1 MWCALHRTWGLVTQV
16 LVHDN
21 QRVSAGQL
29 LLVLDQPRFAAALE
43 KADAAVSSAR
53 ATLALA
59 RRESTRDNALGNLVA
74 SETRERNAA
83 KVDTELAAL
92 AQARAEQRVAQLN
105 VQRTEVRAT
114 TDGIVTNLD
123 LHAGDYLQPGAQ
135 ALALIDTGSLRIE
148 GYFEE
153 TKLGCI
159 TEGDA
164 AVARLMGDTRDVR
177 GHVDTIA
184 AGIADDQRSSTHNLL
199 PAVAPTYTWVRLAQ
213 RIPVR
218 IRIDDAPPDTR
229 LIVGRTASVT
239 ITPSAQEPASERA
252 DSTWWAACPAAAD
265 DGLRV
270 RPRLSPAGE
279 RCRSLPRAARAF
291 VSGQE
296 ASFSH
301 DAPPDRWWQLYGDPQ
316 LDAYVRE
323 ALAANTDLRAAD
335 ANLRRASATVL
346 EYRAR
351 GAVQG
356 TWMHRARSPMPVATP
371 RRRPRRSRTRWASTS
386 PIRWISQ
393 VASAAASKPPT
404 RTRRRLLRHAT
415 RSAWSS
421 LRPSPVPISRCAQAI
436 TRSLQPGRCW
446 RYSAPRWRQPDGWLQ
461 AGAERTSMSAVP
473 VPPSIAARRRYRTC
487 WRNGRPHCS
496 NWPH

>member
-1 MWCALHRTWGLVTQV
+1 MKDLLAVIGRWSATLGVCALAAIAAFSLWNRYETRPWTRDGRVRADVVRVASDMGGLVTQV

-29 LLVLDQPRFAAALE
+29 LLVLDQPRFAATLE
-43 KADAAVSSAR
+43 KADAAVRSAH

-59 RRESTRDNALGNLVA
+59 RRESARDNALGNLVA

-114 TDGIVTNLD
+114 TDGIITNLD

-164 AVARLMGDTRDVR
+164 AVARLMGDNHDVR
-177 GHVDTIA
+177 GHVETIA

-218 IRIDDAPPDTR
+218 IRIDDAPSDTR

-239 ITPSAQEPASERA
+239 IAPSA
-252 DSTWWAACPAAAD
+252 
-265 DGLRV
+265 
-270 RPRLSPAGE
+270 
-279 RCRSLPRAARAF
+279 
-291 VSGQE
+291 
-296 ASFSH
+296 
-301 DAPPDRWWQLYGDPQ
+301 
-316 LDAYVRE
+316 
-323 ALAANTDLRAAD
+323 
-335 ANLRRASATVL
+335 
-346 EYRAR
+346 
-351 GAVQG
+351 
-356 TWMHRARSPMPVATP
+356 
-371 RRRPRRSRTRWASTS
+371 
-386 PIRWISQ
+386 
-393 VASAAASKPPT
+393 
-404 RTRRRLLRHAT
+404 
-415 RSAWSS
+415 
-421 LRPSPVPISRCAQAI
+421 
-436 TRSLQPGRCW
+436 
-446 RYSAPRWRQPDGWLQ
+446 
-461 AGAERTSMSAVP
+461 AGA
-473 VPPSIAARRRYRTC
+473 C
-487 WRNGRPHCS
+487 K
-496 NWPH
+496 

>member
-1 MWCALHRTWGLVTQV
+1 MKHLLAVIGRWSATLAVCALAAIAALSLWNRYEMRPWTRDGRVRADVVRVASDMGGLVTQV

-114 TDGIVTNLD
+114 TDGIITNLD

-177 GHVDTIA
+177 GHVDSIA

-239 ITPSAQEPASERA
+239 ITRSAQG
-252 DSTWWAACPAAAD
+252 AC
-265 DGLRV
+265 
-270 RPRLSPAGE
+270 
-279 RCRSLPRAARAF
+279 
-291 VSGQE
+291 
-296 ASFSH
+296 
-301 DAPPDRWWQLYGDPQ
+301 
-316 LDAYVRE
+316 
-323 ALAANTDLRAAD
+323 
-335 ANLRRASATVL
+335 
-346 EYRAR
+346 
-351 GAVQG
+351 
-356 TWMHRARSPMPVATP
+356 
-371 RRRPRRSRTRWASTS
+371 
-386 PIRWISQ
+386 
-393 VASAAASKPPT
+393 K
-404 RTRRRLLRHAT
+404 
-415 RSAWSS
+415 
-421 LRPSPVPISRCAQAI
+421 
-436 TRSLQPGRCW
+436 
-446 RYSAPRWRQPDGWLQ
+446 
-461 AGAERTSMSAVP
+461 
-473 VPPSIAARRRYRTC
+473 
-487 WRNGRPHCS
+487 
-496 NWPH
+496 

>member
-1 MWCALHRTWGLVTQV
+1 MKHLLAVIGRWSATLGVCALAAIAALSIWNRYEMRPWTRDGRVRADVVRVASDMGGLVTQV

-59 RRESTRDNALGNLVA
+59 RRESTRDNVLGNLVA

-114 TDGIVTNLD
+114 TDGIITNLD

-135 ALALIDTGSLRIE
+135 ALALIDTRSLRIE

-164 AVARLMGDTRDVR
+164 AVARLMGDDHDVR

-229 LIVGRTASVT
+229 LIVGRTANVT
-239 ITPSAQEPASERA
+239 ITPSAQG
-252 DSTWWAACPAAAD
+252 AC
-265 DGLRV
+265 
-270 RPRLSPAGE
+270 E
-279 RCRSLPRAARAF
+279 
-291 VSGQE
+291 
-296 ASFSH
+296 
-301 DAPPDRWWQLYGDPQ
+301 
-316 LDAYVRE
+316 
-323 ALAANTDLRAAD
+323 
-335 ANLRRASATVL
+335 
-346 EYRAR
+346 
-351 GAVQG
+351 
-356 TWMHRARSPMPVATP
+356 
-371 RRRPRRSRTRWASTS
+371 
-386 PIRWISQ
+386 
-393 VASAAASKPPT
+393 
-404 RTRRRLLRHAT
+404 
-415 RSAWSS
+415 
-421 LRPSPVPISRCAQAI
+421 
-436 TRSLQPGRCW
+436 
-446 RYSAPRWRQPDGWLQ
+446 
-461 AGAERTSMSAVP
+461 
-473 VPPSIAARRRYRTC
+473 
-487 WRNGRPHCS
+487 
-496 NWPH
+496 

>member
-1 MWCALHRTWGLVTQV
+1 MKHLLAVIGRWSATLVVFAIAVVAALSIWKRYEMRPWTRDGRVRADVVRVASDMGGLVTQV

-135 ALALIDTGSLRIE
+135 ALALIDTHSLRIE

-153 TKLGCI
+153 TKLTCI

-177 GHVDTIA
+177 GHVDSIA

-229 LIVGRTASVT
+229 LIVGRTANVT
-239 ITPSAQEPASERA
+239 ITPSA
-252 DSTWWAACPAAAD
+252 
-265 DGLRV
+265 
-270 RPRLSPAGE
+270 
-279 RCRSLPRAARAF
+279 
-291 VSGQE
+291 
-296 ASFSH
+296 
-301 DAPPDRWWQLYGDPQ
+301 
-316 LDAYVRE
+316 
-323 ALAANTDLRAAD
+323 
-335 ANLRRASATVL
+335 
-346 EYRAR
+346 
-351 GAVQG
+351 
-356 TWMHRARSPMPVATP
+356 
-371 RRRPRRSRTRWASTS
+371 
-386 PIRWISQ
+386 
-393 VASAAASKPPT
+393 
-404 RTRRRLLRHAT
+404 
-415 RSAWSS
+415 
-421 LRPSPVPISRCAQAI
+421 
-436 TRSLQPGRCW
+436 
-446 RYSAPRWRQPDGWLQ
+446 
-461 AGAERTSMSAVP
+461 AGA
-473 VPPSIAARRRYRTC
+473 C
-487 WRNGRPHCS
+487 K
-496 NWPH
+496 

>member
-1 MWCALHRTWGLVTQV
+1 MKHLLAVIGRWSATLAVCALAAIAALSLWNRYEMRPWTRDGRVRADVVRVASDMGGLVTQV

-114 TDGIVTNLD
+114 TDGIITNLD

-135 ALALIDTGSLRIE
+135 ALALIDTRSLRIE

-153 TKLGCI
+153 TKLRCI

-164 AVARLMGDTRDVR
+164 AVARLMGDDHDVR

-229 LIVGRTASVT
+229 LIVGRTANVT
-239 ITPSAQEPASERA
+239 ITPSAQG
-252 DSTWWAACPAAAD
+252 AC
-265 DGLRV
+265 
-270 RPRLSPAGE
+270 
-279 RCRSLPRAARAF
+279 
-291 VSGQE
+291 
-296 ASFSH
+296 
-301 DAPPDRWWQLYGDPQ
+301 
-316 LDAYVRE
+316 
-323 ALAANTDLRAAD
+323 
-335 ANLRRASATVL
+335 
-346 EYRAR
+346 
-351 GAVQG
+351 
-356 TWMHRARSPMPVATP
+356 
-371 RRRPRRSRTRWASTS
+371 
-386 PIRWISQ
+386 
-393 VASAAASKPPT
+393 K
-404 RTRRRLLRHAT
+404 
-415 RSAWSS
+415 
-421 LRPSPVPISRCAQAI
+421 
-436 TRSLQPGRCW
+436 
-446 RYSAPRWRQPDGWLQ
+446 
-461 AGAERTSMSAVP
+461 
-473 VPPSIAARRRYRTC
+473 
-487 WRNGRPHCS
+487 
-496 NWPH
+496 

>member
-1 MWCALHRTWGLVTQV
+1 MKHTLAVIGRWSATLVVFAIAVVAALSLWNRYETRPWTRDGRVRADVVRVASDMGGLVTQV

-105 VQRTEVRAT
+105 VRRTEVRAT

-135 ALALIDTGSLRIE
+135 ALALIDIGSLRIE

-164 AVARLMGDTRDVR
+164 AVARLMGDARDVR

-218 IRIDDAPPDTR
+218 IHIDDAPADTR
-229 LIVGRTASVT
+229 LIVGRTANVT
-239 ITPSAQEPASERA
+239 ITPSAQG
-252 DSTWWAACPAAAD
+252 AC
-265 DGLRV
+265 
-270 RPRLSPAGE
+270 
-279 RCRSLPRAARAF
+279 
-291 VSGQE
+291 
-296 ASFSH
+296 
-301 DAPPDRWWQLYGDPQ
+301 
-316 LDAYVRE
+316 
-323 ALAANTDLRAAD
+323 
-335 ANLRRASATVL
+335 
-346 EYRAR
+346 
-351 GAVQG
+351 
-356 TWMHRARSPMPVATP
+356 
-371 RRRPRRSRTRWASTS
+371 
-386 PIRWISQ
+386 
-393 VASAAASKPPT
+393 K
-404 RTRRRLLRHAT
+404 
-415 RSAWSS
+415 
-421 LRPSPVPISRCAQAI
+421 
-436 TRSLQPGRCW
+436 
-446 RYSAPRWRQPDGWLQ
+446 
-461 AGAERTSMSAVP
+461 
-473 VPPSIAARRRYRTC
+473 
-487 WRNGRPHCS
+487 
-496 NWPH
+496 

>member
-1 MWCALHRTWGLVTQV
+1 MKHTLAVIGRWSATLVVFAIAVVAALAIWHRYETRPWTRDGRVRGDVVRVASDMGGLVTQV

-43 KADAAVSSAR
+43 KADAAASSAR

-59 RRESTRDNALGNLVA
+59 RRESTRDDALGNLVA

-92 AQARAEQRVAQLN
+92 AQARAEQRVARLN

-135 ALALIDTGSLRIE
+135 ALALIDTRSLRIE

-153 TKLGCI
+153 TKLACI

-164 AVARLMGDTRDVR
+164 AVARLMGDDHDVR

-218 IRIDDAPPDTR
+218 IRIDDARPDTR

-239 ITPSAQEPASERA
+239 ITPSAQ
-252 DSTWWAACPAAAD
+252 
-265 DGLRV
+265 
-270 RPRLSPAGE
+270 
-279 RCRSLPRAARAF
+279 
-291 VSGQE
+291 
-296 ASFSH
+296 
-301 DAPPDRWWQLYGDPQ
+301 
-316 LDAYVRE
+316 
-323 ALAANTDLRAAD
+323 
-335 ANLRRASATVL
+335 
-346 EYRAR
+346 
-351 GAVQG
+351 G
-356 TWMHRARSPMPVATP
+356 TC
-371 RRRPRRSRTRWASTS
+371 
-386 PIRWISQ
+386 
-393 VASAAASKPPT
+393 K
-404 RTRRRLLRHAT
+404 
-415 RSAWSS
+415 
-421 LRPSPVPISRCAQAI
+421 
-436 TRSLQPGRCW
+436 
-446 RYSAPRWRQPDGWLQ
+446 
-461 AGAERTSMSAVP
+461 
-473 VPPSIAARRRYRTC
+473 
-487 WRNGRPHCS
+487 
-496 NWPH
+496 

>member
-1 MWCALHRTWGLVTQV
+1 MKHLLAVIGRWSATLGVCALAAVAALSLWSRYEMRPWTRDGRVRADVVRVASDMGGLVTQV
-16 LVHDN
+16 RVHDN

-59 RRESTRDNALGNLVA
+59 RRESMRDNALGNLVA

-105 VQRTEVRAT
+105 VQRTEVRAS

-164 AVARLMGDTRDVR
+164 AVARLMGDARDVR
-177 GHVDTIA
+177 GHVETIA

-218 IRIDDAPPDTR
+218 IRIDDAPADTR

-239 ITPSAQEPASERA
+239 ITPSAQG
-252 DSTWWAACPAAAD
+252 AC
-265 DGLRV
+265 
-270 RPRLSPAGE
+270 
-279 RCRSLPRAARAF
+279 
-291 VSGQE
+291 
-296 ASFSH
+296 
-301 DAPPDRWWQLYGDPQ
+301 
-316 LDAYVRE
+316 
-323 ALAANTDLRAAD
+323 
-335 ANLRRASATVL
+335 
-346 EYRAR
+346 
-351 GAVQG
+351 
-356 TWMHRARSPMPVATP
+356 
-371 RRRPRRSRTRWASTS
+371 
-386 PIRWISQ
+386 
-393 VASAAASKPPT
+393 K
-404 RTRRRLLRHAT
+404 
-415 RSAWSS
+415 
-421 LRPSPVPISRCAQAI
+421 
-436 TRSLQPGRCW
+436 
-446 RYSAPRWRQPDGWLQ
+446 
-461 AGAERTSMSAVP
+461 
-473 VPPSIAARRRYRTC
+473 
-487 WRNGRPHCS
+487 
-496 NWPH
+496 

>member
-1 MWCALHRTWGLVTQV
+1 MKHLLAVTGRWSATLAVCALAAIAALSLWNRYEMRPWTRDGRVRADVVRVASDMGGLVTQV

-114 TDGIVTNLD
+114 TDGIITNLD

-135 ALALIDTGSLRIE
+135 ALALIDTRSLRIE

-164 AVARLMGDTRDVR
+164 AVARLMGDDHDVR

-229 LIVGRTASVT
+229 LIVGRTANVT
-239 ITPSAQEPASERA
+239 ITPSAQG
-252 DSTWWAACPAAAD
+252 AC
-265 DGLRV
+265 
-270 RPRLSPAGE
+270 E
-279 RCRSLPRAARAF
+279 
-291 VSGQE
+291 
-296 ASFSH
+296 
-301 DAPPDRWWQLYGDPQ
+301 
-316 LDAYVRE
+316 
-323 ALAANTDLRAAD
+323 
-335 ANLRRASATVL
+335 
-346 EYRAR
+346 
-351 GAVQG
+351 
-356 TWMHRARSPMPVATP
+356 
-371 RRRPRRSRTRWASTS
+371 
-386 PIRWISQ
+386 
-393 VASAAASKPPT
+393 
-404 RTRRRLLRHAT
+404 
-415 RSAWSS
+415 
-421 LRPSPVPISRCAQAI
+421 
-436 TRSLQPGRCW
+436 
-446 RYSAPRWRQPDGWLQ
+446 
-461 AGAERTSMSAVP
+461 
-473 VPPSIAARRRYRTC
+473 
-487 WRNGRPHCS
+487 
-496 NWPH
+496 

>member
-1 MWCALHRTWGLVTQV
+1 MKDLLAVIGRWSATLGVCALAAIAAFFLWNRYETRPWTRDGRVRADVVRVASDMGGLVTQV

-29 LLVLDQPRFAAALE
+29 LLVLDQPRFAATLD
-43 KADAAVSSAR
+43 KADAAVRSAH

-59 RRESTRDNALGNLVA
+59 RRESARDNALGNLVA

-114 TDGIVTNLD
+114 TDGIITNLD

-135 ALALIDTGSLRIE
+135 ALALIDTRSLRIE

-164 AVARLMGDTRDVR
+164 AVARLMGDNHDVH

-218 IRIDDAPPDTR
+218 IRIDDAPSDTR

-239 ITPSAQEPASERA
+239 ITPSAPG
-252 DSTWWAACPAAAD
+252 AC
-265 DGLRV
+265 
-270 RPRLSPAGE
+270 
-279 RCRSLPRAARAF
+279 
-291 VSGQE
+291 
-296 ASFSH
+296 
-301 DAPPDRWWQLYGDPQ
+301 
-316 LDAYVRE
+316 
-323 ALAANTDLRAAD
+323 
-335 ANLRRASATVL
+335 
-346 EYRAR
+346 
-351 GAVQG
+351 
-356 TWMHRARSPMPVATP
+356 
-371 RRRPRRSRTRWASTS
+371 
-386 PIRWISQ
+386 
-393 VASAAASKPPT
+393 K
-404 RTRRRLLRHAT
+404 
-415 RSAWSS
+415 
-421 LRPSPVPISRCAQAI
+421 
-436 TRSLQPGRCW
+436 
-446 RYSAPRWRQPDGWLQ
+446 
-461 AGAERTSMSAVP
+461 
-473 VPPSIAARRRYRTC
+473 
-487 WRNGRPHCS
+487 
-496 NWPH
+496 

>member
-1 MWCALHRTWGLVTQV
+1 MKHLLAVIGRWSATLGVCALAAIAAFSLWNRYEMRPWTRDGRVRADVVRVASDMGGLVTQV
-16 LVHDN
+16 MVHDN

-29 LLVLDQPRFAAALE
+29 LLVLDQPRFAATLE
-43 KADAAVSSAR
+43 KADAAVRSAH

-59 RRESTRDNALGNLVA
+59 RRESARDNALGNLVA

-114 TDGIVTNLD
+114 TDGIITNLD

-153 TKLGCI
+153 TKLACI

-164 AVARLMGDTRDVR
+164 AVARLMGDNHDVR

-218 IRIDDAPPDTR
+218 IRIDDAPSDIR

-239 ITPSAQEPASERA
+239 ITPSAPG
-252 DSTWWAACPAAAD
+252 AC
-265 DGLRV
+265 
-270 RPRLSPAGE
+270 
-279 RCRSLPRAARAF
+279 
-291 VSGQE
+291 
-296 ASFSH
+296 
-301 DAPPDRWWQLYGDPQ
+301 
-316 LDAYVRE
+316 
-323 ALAANTDLRAAD
+323 
-335 ANLRRASATVL
+335 
-346 EYRAR
+346 
-351 GAVQG
+351 
-356 TWMHRARSPMPVATP
+356 
-371 RRRPRRSRTRWASTS
+371 
-386 PIRWISQ
+386 
-393 VASAAASKPPT
+393 K
-404 RTRRRLLRHAT
+404 
-415 RSAWSS
+415 
-421 LRPSPVPISRCAQAI
+421 
-436 TRSLQPGRCW
+436 
-446 RYSAPRWRQPDGWLQ
+446 
-461 AGAERTSMSAVP
+461 
-473 VPPSIAARRRYRTC
+473 
-487 WRNGRPHCS
+487 
-496 NWPH
+496 

>member
-1 MWCALHRTWGLVTQV
+1 MKHTLAVIGRWSATLVVFAIAVVAALAIWHRYETRPWTRDGRVRADVVRVASDMGGLVTQV

-43 KADAAVSSAR
+43 KADAAASSAR

-92 AQARAEQRVAQLN
+92 AQARAEQRVARLN

-135 ALALIDTGSLRIE
+135 ALALIDTRSLRIE

-164 AVARLMGDTRDVR
+164 AVARLMGDDHDVR
-177 GHVDTIA
+177 GQVDTIA

-218 IRIDDAPPDTR
+218 IRIDDARPDTR

-239 ITPSAQEPASERA
+239 ITPSAQ
-252 DSTWWAACPAAAD
+252 
-265 DGLRV
+265 
-270 RPRLSPAGE
+270 
-279 RCRSLPRAARAF
+279 
-291 VSGQE
+291 
-296 ASFSH
+296 
-301 DAPPDRWWQLYGDPQ
+301 
-316 LDAYVRE
+316 
-323 ALAANTDLRAAD
+323 
-335 ANLRRASATVL
+335 
-346 EYRAR
+346 
-351 GAVQG
+351 G
-356 TWMHRARSPMPVATP
+356 TC
-371 RRRPRRSRTRWASTS
+371 
-386 PIRWISQ
+386 
-393 VASAAASKPPT
+393 K
-404 RTRRRLLRHAT
+404 
-415 RSAWSS
+415 
-421 LRPSPVPISRCAQAI
+421 
-436 TRSLQPGRCW
+436 
-446 RYSAPRWRQPDGWLQ
+446 
-461 AGAERTSMSAVP
+461 
-473 VPPSIAARRRYRTC
+473 
-487 WRNGRPHCS
+487 
-496 NWPH
+496 

>member
-1 MWCALHRTWGLVTQV
+1 MKHLLAVIGRWSATLVVFAIAVVAALSIWKRYEMRPWTRDGRVRADVVRVASDMGGLVTQV

-53 ATLALA
+53 ATLALD

-92 AQARAEQRVAQLN
+92 AQAQAEQRVAQLN

-135 ALALIDTGSLRIE
+135 ALALIDTRSLRIE

-164 AVARLMGDTRDVR
+164 AVARLMGDDHDVR

-239 ITPSAQEPASERA
+239 ITPSAQRA
-252 DSTWWAACPAAAD
+252 C
-265 DGLRV
+265 
-270 RPRLSPAGE
+270 
-279 RCRSLPRAARAF
+279 
-291 VSGQE
+291 
-296 ASFSH
+296 
-301 DAPPDRWWQLYGDPQ
+301 
-316 LDAYVRE
+316 
-323 ALAANTDLRAAD
+323 
-335 ANLRRASATVL
+335 
-346 EYRAR
+346 
-351 GAVQG
+351 
-356 TWMHRARSPMPVATP
+356 
-371 RRRPRRSRTRWASTS
+371 
-386 PIRWISQ
+386 
-393 VASAAASKPPT
+393 K
-404 RTRRRLLRHAT
+404 
-415 RSAWSS
+415 
-421 LRPSPVPISRCAQAI
+421 
-436 TRSLQPGRCW
+436 
-446 RYSAPRWRQPDGWLQ
+446 
-461 AGAERTSMSAVP
+461 
-473 VPPSIAARRRYRTC
+473 
-487 WRNGRPHCS
+487 
-496 NWPH
+496 

>member
-1 MWCALHRTWGLVTQV
+1 MKHTLAVIARWSATLVVFAIAVVAALAIWHRYETRPWTRDGRVRADVVRVASDMGGLVTQV

-43 KADAAVSSAR
+43 KADAAASSAR

-83 KVDTELAAL
+83 KVDIELAAL
-92 AQARAEQRVAQLN
+92 AQARAEQRVARLN

-135 ALALIDTGSLRIE
+135 ALALIDTRSLRIK

-153 TKLGCI
+153 TKLACI

-164 AVARLMGDTRDVR
+164 AVARLMGDDHDVR

-218 IRIDDAPPDTR
+218 IRIDDARPDTR

-239 ITPSAQEPASERA
+239 ITPSAQ
-252 DSTWWAACPAAAD
+252 
-265 DGLRV
+265 
-270 RPRLSPAGE
+270 
-279 RCRSLPRAARAF
+279 
-291 VSGQE
+291 
-296 ASFSH
+296 
-301 DAPPDRWWQLYGDPQ
+301 
-316 LDAYVRE
+316 
-323 ALAANTDLRAAD
+323 
-335 ANLRRASATVL
+335 
-346 EYRAR
+346 
-351 GAVQG
+351 G
-356 TWMHRARSPMPVATP
+356 TC
-371 RRRPRRSRTRWASTS
+371 
-386 PIRWISQ
+386 
-393 VASAAASKPPT
+393 K
-404 RTRRRLLRHAT
+404 
-415 RSAWSS
+415 
-421 LRPSPVPISRCAQAI
+421 
-436 TRSLQPGRCW
+436 
-446 RYSAPRWRQPDGWLQ
+446 
-461 AGAERTSMSAVP
+461 
-473 VPPSIAARRRYRTC
+473 
-487 WRNGRPHCS
+487 
-496 NWPH
+496 

>member
-1 MWCALHRTWGLVTQV
+1 MKHTLAVIGRWSATLVVFAIAVVAALSLWNRYETRPWTRDGRVRADVVRVASDMGGLVTQV

-53 ATLALA
+53 ATLTLA

-105 VQRTEVRAT
+105 VRRTEVRAT

-153 TKLGCI
+153 TILGCI

-164 AVARLMGDTRDVR
+164 AVARLMGDARDVR

-218 IRIDDAPPDTR
+218 IHIDDAPADTR
-229 LIVGRTASVT
+229 LIVGRTANVT
-239 ITPSAQEPASERA
+239 ITPSAQG
-252 DSTWWAACPAAAD
+252 AC
-265 DGLRV
+265 
-270 RPRLSPAGE
+270 
-279 RCRSLPRAARAF
+279 
-291 VSGQE
+291 
-296 ASFSH
+296 
-301 DAPPDRWWQLYGDPQ
+301 
-316 LDAYVRE
+316 
-323 ALAANTDLRAAD
+323 
-335 ANLRRASATVL
+335 
-346 EYRAR
+346 
-351 GAVQG
+351 
-356 TWMHRARSPMPVATP
+356 
-371 RRRPRRSRTRWASTS
+371 
-386 PIRWISQ
+386 
-393 VASAAASKPPT
+393 K
-404 RTRRRLLRHAT
+404 
-415 RSAWSS
+415 
-421 LRPSPVPISRCAQAI
+421 
-436 TRSLQPGRCW
+436 
-446 RYSAPRWRQPDGWLQ
+446 
-461 AGAERTSMSAVP
+461 
-473 VPPSIAARRRYRTC
+473 
-487 WRNGRPHCS
+487 
-496 NWPH
+496 

>member
-1 MWCALHRTWGLVTQV
+1 MRPWTRDGRVRADVVRVASDMGGLVTQV
-16 LVHDN
+16 RVHDN
-21 QRVSAGQL
+21 QRVNAGQL

-59 RRESTRDNALGNLVA
+59 RRESTRDDALGNLVA

-105 VQRTEVRAT
+105 VQRTEVRAS

-164 AVARLMGDTRDVR
+164 AVARLMGDARDVR
-177 GHVDTIA
+177 GHVETIA

-218 IRIDDAPPDTR
+218 IRIDDAPADTR

-239 ITPSAQEPASERA
+239 ITPSAQG
-252 DSTWWAACPAAAD
+252 AC
-265 DGLRV
+265 
-270 RPRLSPAGE
+270 
-279 RCRSLPRAARAF
+279 
-291 VSGQE
+291 
-296 ASFSH
+296 
-301 DAPPDRWWQLYGDPQ
+301 
-316 LDAYVRE
+316 
-323 ALAANTDLRAAD
+323 
-335 ANLRRASATVL
+335 
-346 EYRAR
+346 
-351 GAVQG
+351 
-356 TWMHRARSPMPVATP
+356 
-371 RRRPRRSRTRWASTS
+371 
-386 PIRWISQ
+386 
-393 VASAAASKPPT
+393 K
-404 RTRRRLLRHAT
+404 
-415 RSAWSS
+415 
-421 LRPSPVPISRCAQAI
+421 
-436 TRSLQPGRCW
+436 
-446 RYSAPRWRQPDGWLQ
+446 
-461 AGAERTSMSAVP
+461 
-473 VPPSIAARRRYRTC
+473 
-487 WRNGRPHCS
+487 
-496 NWPH
+496 

>member
-1 MWCALHRTWGLVTQV
+1 MKDLLAVIGRWSATLGVCALAAIAAFSLWNRYETRPWTRDGRVRADVVRVASDMGGLVTQV

-29 LLVLDQPRFAAALE
+29 LLVLDQPRFAATLE
-43 KADAAVSSAR
+43 KADAAVRSAH

-59 RRESTRDNALGNLVA
+59 RRESARDNALGNLVA

-114 TDGIVTNLD
+114 TDGIITNLD

-164 AVARLMGDTRDVR
+164 AVARLMGDNHDVR
-177 GHVDTIA
+177 GHVETIA

-218 IRIDDAPPDTR
+218 IRIDDAPSDTR

-239 ITPSAQEPASERA
+239 ITPSA
-252 DSTWWAACPAAAD
+252 
-265 DGLRV
+265 
-270 RPRLSPAGE
+270 
-279 RCRSLPRAARAF
+279 
-291 VSGQE
+291 
-296 ASFSH
+296 
-301 DAPPDRWWQLYGDPQ
+301 
-316 LDAYVRE
+316 
-323 ALAANTDLRAAD
+323 
-335 ANLRRASATVL
+335 
-346 EYRAR
+346 
-351 GAVQG
+351 
-356 TWMHRARSPMPVATP
+356 
-371 RRRPRRSRTRWASTS
+371 
-386 PIRWISQ
+386 
-393 VASAAASKPPT
+393 
-404 RTRRRLLRHAT
+404 
-415 RSAWSS
+415 
-421 LRPSPVPISRCAQAI
+421 
-436 TRSLQPGRCW
+436 
-446 RYSAPRWRQPDGWLQ
+446 
-461 AGAERTSMSAVP
+461 AGA
-473 VPPSIAARRRYRTC
+473 C
-487 WRNGRPHCS
+487 K
-496 NWPH
+496 

>member
-1 MWCALHRTWGLVTQV
+1 MKHTLAVIGRWSATLVVFALAAVAALSIWNRYETRPWTRDGRVRADVVRVASDMGGLVTQV

-21 QRVSAGQL
+21 QRVSSGQL

-59 RRESTRDNALGNLVA
+59 RRESTRDTTLGNLVA

-114 TDGIVTNLD
+114 TDGIITNLD

-135 ALALIDTGSLRIE
+135 ALALIDTGSLRVE

-164 AVARLMGDTRDVR
+164 AVARLMGDDRQIH
-177 GHVDTIA
+177 GHVETIA

-218 IRIDDAPPDTR
+218 IRIDDAPPDAR

-239 ITPSAQEPASERA
+239 ITPS
-252 DSTWWAACPAAAD
+252 
-265 DGLRV
+265 
-270 RPRLSPAGE
+270 
-279 RCRSLPRAARAF
+279 
-291 VSGQE
+291 
-296 ASFSH
+296 
-301 DAPPDRWWQLYGDPQ
+301 
-316 LDAYVRE
+316 
-323 ALAANTDLRAAD
+323 
-335 ANLRRASATVL
+335 
-346 EYRAR
+346 
-351 GAVQG
+351 VQG
-356 TWMHRARSPMPVATP
+356 AC
-371 RRRPRRSRTRWASTS
+371 
-386 PIRWISQ
+386 
-393 VASAAASKPPT
+393 K
-404 RTRRRLLRHAT
+404 
-415 RSAWSS
+415 
-421 LRPSPVPISRCAQAI
+421 
-436 TRSLQPGRCW
+436 
-446 RYSAPRWRQPDGWLQ
+446 
-461 AGAERTSMSAVP
+461 
-473 VPPSIAARRRYRTC
+473 
-487 WRNGRPHCS
+487 
-496 NWPH
+496 

>member
-1 MWCALHRTWGLVTQV
+1 MKDLLAVIGRWSATLGVCALAAIAAFSLWNRYEMRPWTRDGRVRADVVRVASDMGGLVTQV

-29 LLVLDQPRFAAALE
+29 LLVLDQPRFAATLE
-43 KADAAVSSAR
+43 KADAAVRSAH

-59 RRESTRDNALGNLVA
+59 RRESARDNALGNLVA

-92 AQARAEQRVAQLN
+92 AQAQAEQRVAQLN

-114 TDGIVTNLD
+114 TDGIITNLD

-153 TKLGCI
+153 TKLACI

-164 AVARLMGDTRDVR
+164 AVARLMGDNHDVR

-218 IRIDDAPPDTR
+218 IRIDDAPSDTR

-239 ITPSAQEPASERA
+239 ITPSAPG
-252 DSTWWAACPAAAD
+252 AC
-265 DGLRV
+265 
-270 RPRLSPAGE
+270 
-279 RCRSLPRAARAF
+279 
-291 VSGQE
+291 
-296 ASFSH
+296 
-301 DAPPDRWWQLYGDPQ
+301 
-316 LDAYVRE
+316 
-323 ALAANTDLRAAD
+323 
-335 ANLRRASATVL
+335 
-346 EYRAR
+346 
-351 GAVQG
+351 
-356 TWMHRARSPMPVATP
+356 
-371 RRRPRRSRTRWASTS
+371 
-386 PIRWISQ
+386 
-393 VASAAASKPPT
+393 K
-404 RTRRRLLRHAT
+404 
-415 RSAWSS
+415 
-421 LRPSPVPISRCAQAI
+421 
-436 TRSLQPGRCW
+436 
-446 RYSAPRWRQPDGWLQ
+446 
-461 AGAERTSMSAVP
+461 
-473 VPPSIAARRRYRTC
+473 
-487 WRNGRPHCS
+487 
-496 NWPH
+496 

>member
-1 MWCALHRTWGLVTQV
+1 MKHLLAVIGRWSATLVVFAIAVVAALSIWKRYEMRPWTRDGRVRADVVRVASDMGGLVTQV

-92 AQARAEQRVAQLN
+92 AQAQAEQRVAQLN

-135 ALALIDTGSLRIE
+135 ALALIDTRSLRIE

-164 AVARLMGDTRDVR
+164 AVARLMGGDHDVR

-239 ITPSAQEPASERA
+239 ITPSAQRA
-252 DSTWWAACPAAAD
+252 C
-265 DGLRV
+265 
-270 RPRLSPAGE
+270 
-279 RCRSLPRAARAF
+279 
-291 VSGQE
+291 
-296 ASFSH
+296 
-301 DAPPDRWWQLYGDPQ
+301 
-316 LDAYVRE
+316 
-323 ALAANTDLRAAD
+323 
-335 ANLRRASATVL
+335 
-346 EYRAR
+346 
-351 GAVQG
+351 
-356 TWMHRARSPMPVATP
+356 
-371 RRRPRRSRTRWASTS
+371 
-386 PIRWISQ
+386 
-393 VASAAASKPPT
+393 K
-404 RTRRRLLRHAT
+404 
-415 RSAWSS
+415 
-421 LRPSPVPISRCAQAI
+421 
-436 TRSLQPGRCW
+436 
-446 RYSAPRWRQPDGWLQ
+446 
-461 AGAERTSMSAVP
+461 
-473 VPPSIAARRRYRTC
+473 
-487 WRNGRPHCS
+487 
-496 NWPH
+496 

>member
-1 MWCALHRTWGLVTQV
+1 MKHLLVVIGRWSATLVAFAIAVVAALSIWNRYETRPWTRDGRVRADVVRVASDMGGLVTQV

-29 LLVLDQPRFAAALE
+29 LLVLDQPRFAATLE
-43 KADAAVSSAR
+43 KADAAVRSAH

-105 VQRTEVRAT
+105 VQRTQVRAI

-177 GHVDTIA
+177 GHVDSIA

-229 LIVGRTASVT
+229 LIVGRTANVT
-239 ITPSAQEPASERA
+239 ITPS
-252 DSTWWAACPAAAD
+252 
-265 DGLRV
+265 
-270 RPRLSPAGE
+270 
-279 RCRSLPRAARAF
+279 
-291 VSGQE
+291 
-296 ASFSH
+296 
-301 DAPPDRWWQLYGDPQ
+301 
-316 LDAYVRE
+316 
-323 ALAANTDLRAAD
+323 
-335 ANLRRASATVL
+335 
-346 EYRAR
+346 
-351 GAVQG
+351 VQG
-356 TWMHRARSPMPVATP
+356 AC
-371 RRRPRRSRTRWASTS
+371 
-386 PIRWISQ
+386 
-393 VASAAASKPPT
+393 K
-404 RTRRRLLRHAT
+404 
-415 RSAWSS
+415 
-421 LRPSPVPISRCAQAI
+421 
-436 TRSLQPGRCW
+436 
-446 RYSAPRWRQPDGWLQ
+446 
-461 AGAERTSMSAVP
+461 
-473 VPPSIAARRRYRTC
+473 
-487 WRNGRPHCS
+487 
-496 NWPH
+496 

>member
-1 MWCALHRTWGLVTQV
+1 MGGCAPMWCALHRTWGGLVTQV

-29 LLVLDQPRFAAALE
+29 LLVLDQPRFTAALE

-135 ALALIDTGSLRIE
+135 ALALIDTHSLRIE

-153 TKLGCI
+153 TKLTCI

-177 GHVDTIA
+177 GHVDSIA

-229 LIVGRTASVT
+229 LIVGRTANVT
-239 ITPSAQEPASERA
+239 ITPSA
-252 DSTWWAACPAAAD
+252 
-265 DGLRV
+265 
-270 RPRLSPAGE
+270 
-279 RCRSLPRAARAF
+279 
-291 VSGQE
+291 
-296 ASFSH
+296 
-301 DAPPDRWWQLYGDPQ
+301 
-316 LDAYVRE
+316 
-323 ALAANTDLRAAD
+323 
-335 ANLRRASATVL
+335 
-346 EYRAR
+346 
-351 GAVQG
+351 
-356 TWMHRARSPMPVATP
+356 
-371 RRRPRRSRTRWASTS
+371 
-386 PIRWISQ
+386 
-393 VASAAASKPPT
+393 
-404 RTRRRLLRHAT
+404 
-415 RSAWSS
+415 
-421 LRPSPVPISRCAQAI
+421 
-436 TRSLQPGRCW
+436 
-446 RYSAPRWRQPDGWLQ
+446 
-461 AGAERTSMSAVP
+461 AGA
-473 VPPSIAARRRYRTC
+473 C
-487 WRNGRPHCS
+487 K
-496 NWPH
+496 

>member
-1 MWCALHRTWGLVTQV
+1 MKHTLAVIGRWSATLVVFALAIVAALSIWNRYETRPWTRDGRVRADVVRVASDMGGLVTQV

-21 QRVSAGQL
+21 QRVSSGQL

-92 AQARAEQRVAQLN
+92 AQARAEQRVAELN

-114 TDGIVTNLD
+114 TDGIITNLD

-135 ALALIDTGSLRIE
+135 ALALIDTRSLRVE

-164 AVARLMGDTRDVR
+164 AVARLMGDDRQIHGQVE
-177 GHVDTIA
+177 TIA

-218 IRIDDAPPDTR
+218 IRIDDAPPDAR

-239 ITPSAQEPASERA
+239 ITPS
-252 DSTWWAACPAAAD
+252 
-265 DGLRV
+265 
-270 RPRLSPAGE
+270 
-279 RCRSLPRAARAF
+279 
-291 VSGQE
+291 
-296 ASFSH
+296 
-301 DAPPDRWWQLYGDPQ
+301 
-316 LDAYVRE
+316 
-323 ALAANTDLRAAD
+323 
-335 ANLRRASATVL
+335 
-346 EYRAR
+346 
-351 GAVQG
+351 VQG
-356 TWMHRARSPMPVATP
+356 AC
-371 RRRPRRSRTRWASTS
+371 
-386 PIRWISQ
+386 
-393 VASAAASKPPT
+393 K
-404 RTRRRLLRHAT
+404 
-415 RSAWSS
+415 
-421 LRPSPVPISRCAQAI
+421 
-436 TRSLQPGRCW
+436 
-446 RYSAPRWRQPDGWLQ
+446 
-461 AGAERTSMSAVP
+461 
-473 VPPSIAARRRYRTC
+473 
-487 WRNGRPHCS
+487 
-496 NWPH
+496 

>member
-1 MWCALHRTWGLVTQV
+1 MKDLLAVIGRWSATLGVCALAAIAAFSLWNRYEMRPWTRDGRVRADVVRVASDMGGLVTQV

-29 LLVLDQPRFAAALE
+29 LLVLDQPRFAATLE
-43 KADAAVSSAR
+43 KADAAVRSAH

-59 RRESTRDNALGNLVA
+59 RRESARDNALGNLVA

-114 TDGIVTNLD
+114 TDGIITNLD

-153 TKLGCI
+153 TKLACI

-164 AVARLMGDTRDVR
+164 AVARLMGDNHDVR

-218 IRIDDAPPDTR
+218 IRIDDAPSDIR

-239 ITPSAQEPASERA
+239 ITPSAPE
-252 DSTWWAACPAAAD
+252 AC
-265 DGLRV
+265 
-270 RPRLSPAGE
+270 
-279 RCRSLPRAARAF
+279 
-291 VSGQE
+291 
-296 ASFSH
+296 
-301 DAPPDRWWQLYGDPQ
+301 
-316 LDAYVRE
+316 
-323 ALAANTDLRAAD
+323 
-335 ANLRRASATVL
+335 
-346 EYRAR
+346 
-351 GAVQG
+351 
-356 TWMHRARSPMPVATP
+356 
-371 RRRPRRSRTRWASTS
+371 
-386 PIRWISQ
+386 
-393 VASAAASKPPT
+393 K
-404 RTRRRLLRHAT
+404 
-415 RSAWSS
+415 
-421 LRPSPVPISRCAQAI
+421 
-436 TRSLQPGRCW
+436 
-446 RYSAPRWRQPDGWLQ
+446 
-461 AGAERTSMSAVP
+461 
-473 VPPSIAARRRYRTC
+473 
-487 WRNGRPHCS
+487 
-496 NWPH
+496 

>member
-1 MWCALHRTWGLVTQV
+1 MKHLLAVIGRWSATLAVCALAAIAALSLWNRYEIRPWTRDGRVRADVVRVASDMGGLVTQV

-21 QRVSAGQL
+21 QRVSSGQL

-83 KVDTELAAL
+83 KVDTELASL

-105 VQRTEVRAT
+105 VQRTEVRAS

-135 ALALIDTGSLRIE
+135 ALALIDTGSLRVE

-164 AVARLMGDTRDVR
+164 AVARLMGDDRQIH
-177 GHVDTIA
+177 GHVETIA

-218 IRIDDAPPDTR
+218 IRIDDAPPDAR

-239 ITPSAQEPASERA
+239 ITPS
-252 DSTWWAACPAAAD
+252 
-265 DGLRV
+265 
-270 RPRLSPAGE
+270 
-279 RCRSLPRAARAF
+279 
-291 VSGQE
+291 
-296 ASFSH
+296 
-301 DAPPDRWWQLYGDPQ
+301 
-316 LDAYVRE
+316 
-323 ALAANTDLRAAD
+323 
-335 ANLRRASATVL
+335 
-346 EYRAR
+346 
-351 GAVQG
+351 VQG
-356 TWMHRARSPMPVATP
+356 AC
-371 RRRPRRSRTRWASTS
+371 
-386 PIRWISQ
+386 
-393 VASAAASKPPT
+393 K
-404 RTRRRLLRHAT
+404 
-415 RSAWSS
+415 
-421 LRPSPVPISRCAQAI
+421 
-436 TRSLQPGRCW
+436 
-446 RYSAPRWRQPDGWLQ
+446 
-461 AGAERTSMSAVP
+461 
-473 VPPSIAARRRYRTC
+473 
-487 WRNGRPHCS
+487 
-496 NWPH
+496 

>member
-1 MWCALHRTWGLVTQV
+1 MKHLLAVIGRWSATLVVFAIAVVAALPIWKRYEMRPWTRDGRVRADVVRVASDMGGLVTQV

-29 LLVLDQPRFAAALE
+29 LLVLDQPRFTAALE

-135 ALALIDTGSLRIE
+135 ALALIDTHSLRIE

-153 TKLGCI
+153 TKLTCI

-177 GHVDTIA
+177 GHVDSIA

-229 LIVGRTASVT
+229 LIVGRTANVT
-239 ITPSAQEPASERA
+239 ITPSA
-252 DSTWWAACPAAAD
+252 
-265 DGLRV
+265 
-270 RPRLSPAGE
+270 
-279 RCRSLPRAARAF
+279 
-291 VSGQE
+291 
-296 ASFSH
+296 
-301 DAPPDRWWQLYGDPQ
+301 
-316 LDAYVRE
+316 
-323 ALAANTDLRAAD
+323 
-335 ANLRRASATVL
+335 
-346 EYRAR
+346 
-351 GAVQG
+351 
-356 TWMHRARSPMPVATP
+356 
-371 RRRPRRSRTRWASTS
+371 
-386 PIRWISQ
+386 
-393 VASAAASKPPT
+393 
-404 RTRRRLLRHAT
+404 
-415 RSAWSS
+415 
-421 LRPSPVPISRCAQAI
+421 
-436 TRSLQPGRCW
+436 
-446 RYSAPRWRQPDGWLQ
+446 
-461 AGAERTSMSAVP
+461 AGA
-473 VPPSIAARRRYRTC
+473 C
-487 WRNGRPHCS
+487 K
-496 NWPH
+496 

>member
-1 MWCALHRTWGLVTQV
+1 MKHLLAVIGRWSATLGVCALAAIAALSLWNRYEMRPWTRDGRVRADVVRVASDMGGLVTQV

-114 TDGIVTNLD
+114 TDGIITNLD

-135 ALALIDTGSLRIE
+135 ALALIDTRSLRIE

-153 TKLGCI
+153 TKLTCI

-164 AVARLMGDTRDVR
+164 AVARLMGDNHDVR

-218 IRIDDAPPDTR
+218 IRIDDAPSDTR

-239 ITPSAQEPASERA
+239 ITPSA
-252 DSTWWAACPAAAD
+252 
-265 DGLRV
+265 
-270 RPRLSPAGE
+270 
-279 RCRSLPRAARAF
+279 
-291 VSGQE
+291 
-296 ASFSH
+296 
-301 DAPPDRWWQLYGDPQ
+301 
-316 LDAYVRE
+316 
-323 ALAANTDLRAAD
+323 
-335 ANLRRASATVL
+335 
-346 EYRAR
+346 
-351 GAVQG
+351 
-356 TWMHRARSPMPVATP
+356 
-371 RRRPRRSRTRWASTS
+371 
-386 PIRWISQ
+386 
-393 VASAAASKPPT
+393 
-404 RTRRRLLRHAT
+404 
-415 RSAWSS
+415 
-421 LRPSPVPISRCAQAI
+421 
-436 TRSLQPGRCW
+436 
-446 RYSAPRWRQPDGWLQ
+446 
-461 AGAERTSMSAVP
+461 AGA
-473 VPPSIAARRRYRTC
+473 C
-487 WRNGRPHCS
+487 K
-496 NWPH
+496 

>member
-1 MWCALHRTWGLVTQV
+1 MKHTLAVIGRWSATLVVSAIAVVAALAIWHRYETRPWTRDGRVRADVVRVASDMGGLVTQV

-43 KADAAVSSAR
+43 KADAAASSAR

-92 AQARAEQRVAQLN
+92 AQARAEQRVARLN

-135 ALALIDTGSLRIE
+135 ALALIDTRSLRIE

-164 AVARLMGDTRDVR
+164 AVARLMGDDHDVR

-239 ITPSAQEPASERA
+239 ITPSAQ
-252 DSTWWAACPAAAD
+252 
-265 DGLRV
+265 
-270 RPRLSPAGE
+270 
-279 RCRSLPRAARAF
+279 
-291 VSGQE
+291 
-296 ASFSH
+296 
-301 DAPPDRWWQLYGDPQ
+301 
-316 LDAYVRE
+316 
-323 ALAANTDLRAAD
+323 
-335 ANLRRASATVL
+335 
-346 EYRAR
+346 
-351 GAVQG
+351 G
-356 TWMHRARSPMPVATP
+356 TC
-371 RRRPRRSRTRWASTS
+371 
-386 PIRWISQ
+386 
-393 VASAAASKPPT
+393 K
-404 RTRRRLLRHAT
+404 
-415 RSAWSS
+415 
-421 LRPSPVPISRCAQAI
+421 
-436 TRSLQPGRCW
+436 
-446 RYSAPRWRQPDGWLQ
+446 
-461 AGAERTSMSAVP
+461 
-473 VPPSIAARRRYRTC
+473 
-487 WRNGRPHCS
+487 
-496 NWPH
+496 

>member
-1 MWCALHRTWGLVTQV
+1 MKHLLAVIGRWSATLTVCALAVIAALSIWNRYEMRPWTRDGRVRADVVRVASDMGGLVTQV

-59 RRESTRDNALGNLVA
+59 RRESTRDNALGSLVA

-114 TDGIVTNLD
+114 TDGIITNLD

-135 ALALIDTGSLRIE
+135 ALALIDTRSLRIE

-164 AVARLMGDTRDVR
+164 AVARLMGDDHDVR

-218 IRIDDAPPDTR
+218 IPIDDAPPDTR
-229 LIVGRTASVT
+229 LIVGRTANVT
-239 ITPSAQEPASERA
+239 ITPSAQG
-252 DSTWWAACPAAAD
+252 AC
-265 DGLRV
+265 
-270 RPRLSPAGE
+270 
-279 RCRSLPRAARAF
+279 
-291 VSGQE
+291 
-296 ASFSH
+296 
-301 DAPPDRWWQLYGDPQ
+301 
-316 LDAYVRE
+316 
-323 ALAANTDLRAAD
+323 
-335 ANLRRASATVL
+335 
-346 EYRAR
+346 
-351 GAVQG
+351 
-356 TWMHRARSPMPVATP
+356 
-371 RRRPRRSRTRWASTS
+371 
-386 PIRWISQ
+386 
-393 VASAAASKPPT
+393 K
-404 RTRRRLLRHAT
+404 
-415 RSAWSS
+415 
-421 LRPSPVPISRCAQAI
+421 
-436 TRSLQPGRCW
+436 
-446 RYSAPRWRQPDGWLQ
+446 
-461 AGAERTSMSAVP
+461 
-473 VPPSIAARRRYRTC
+473 
-487 WRNGRPHCS
+487 
-496 NWPH
+496 

>member
-1 MWCALHRTWGLVTQV
+1 MKHLLAVIGRWSATLTVCALAVIAALSIWNRYEMRPWTRDGRVRADVVRVASDMGGLVTQV

-114 TDGIVTNLD
+114 TDGIITNLD

-135 ALALIDTGSLRIE
+135 ALALIDTGSLRVE

-153 TKLGCI
+153 TKLACI

-177 GHVDTIA
+177 GHVDSIA

-229 LIVGRTASVT
+229 LIVGRTANVT
-239 ITPSAQEPASERA
+239 ITPSAQG
-252 DSTWWAACPAAAD
+252 AC
-265 DGLRV
+265 
-270 RPRLSPAGE
+270 
-279 RCRSLPRAARAF
+279 
-291 VSGQE
+291 
-296 ASFSH
+296 
-301 DAPPDRWWQLYGDPQ
+301 
-316 LDAYVRE
+316 
-323 ALAANTDLRAAD
+323 
-335 ANLRRASATVL
+335 
-346 EYRAR
+346 
-351 GAVQG
+351 
-356 TWMHRARSPMPVATP
+356 
-371 RRRPRRSRTRWASTS
+371 
-386 PIRWISQ
+386 
-393 VASAAASKPPT
+393 K
-404 RTRRRLLRHAT
+404 
-415 RSAWSS
+415 
-421 LRPSPVPISRCAQAI
+421 
-436 TRSLQPGRCW
+436 
-446 RYSAPRWRQPDGWLQ
+446 
-461 AGAERTSMSAVP
+461 
-473 VPPSIAARRRYRTC
+473 
-487 WRNGRPHCS
+487 
-496 NWPH
+496 

>member
-1 MWCALHRTWGLVTQV
+1 MKDLLAVIGRWSATLGMCALAAIAAFSLWNRYEMRPWTRDGRVRADVVRVASDMGGLVTQV

-29 LLVLDQPRFAAALE
+29 LLVLDQPRFAATLE
-43 KADAAVSSAR
+43 KADAAVRSAH

-59 RRESTRDNALGNLVA
+59 RRESARDNALGNLVA

-114 TDGIVTNLD
+114 TDGIITNLD

-153 TKLGCI
+153 TKLACI

-164 AVARLMGDTRDVR
+164 AVARLMGDNHDVR

-218 IRIDDAPPDTR
+218 IRIDDAPSDIR

-239 ITPSAQEPASERA
+239 ITPSALG
-252 DSTWWAACPAAAD
+252 AC
-265 DGLRV
+265 
-270 RPRLSPAGE
+270 
-279 RCRSLPRAARAF
+279 
-291 VSGQE
+291 
-296 ASFSH
+296 
-301 DAPPDRWWQLYGDPQ
+301 
-316 LDAYVRE
+316 
-323 ALAANTDLRAAD
+323 
-335 ANLRRASATVL
+335 
-346 EYRAR
+346 
-351 GAVQG
+351 
-356 TWMHRARSPMPVATP
+356 
-371 RRRPRRSRTRWASTS
+371 
-386 PIRWISQ
+386 
-393 VASAAASKPPT
+393 K
-404 RTRRRLLRHAT
+404 
-415 RSAWSS
+415 
-421 LRPSPVPISRCAQAI
+421 
-436 TRSLQPGRCW
+436 
-446 RYSAPRWRQPDGWLQ
+446 
-461 AGAERTSMSAVP
+461 
-473 VPPSIAARRRYRTC
+473 
-487 WRNGRPHCS
+487 
-496 NWPH
+496 

>member
-1 MWCALHRTWGLVTQV
+1 MKHTLAVIGRWSATLVVFAIAVVAALAIWHRYETRPWTRDGRVRADVVRVASDMGGLVTQV

-43 KADAAVSSAR
+43 KADAAASSAR

-59 RRESTRDNALGNLVA
+59 RRESTRDDALGNLVA

-92 AQARAEQRVAQLN
+92 AQARAEQRVARLN

-135 ALALIDTGSLRIE
+135 ALALIDTRSLRVE

-153 TKLGCI
+153 TKLACI

-164 AVARLMGDTRDVR
+164 AVARLMGDDHDVR

-218 IRIDDAPPDTR
+218 IRIDDARPDTR

-239 ITPSAQEPASERA
+239 ITPSAQ
-252 DSTWWAACPAAAD
+252 
-265 DGLRV
+265 
-270 RPRLSPAGE
+270 
-279 RCRSLPRAARAF
+279 
-291 VSGQE
+291 
-296 ASFSH
+296 
-301 DAPPDRWWQLYGDPQ
+301 
-316 LDAYVRE
+316 
-323 ALAANTDLRAAD
+323 
-335 ANLRRASATVL
+335 
-346 EYRAR
+346 
-351 GAVQG
+351 G
-356 TWMHRARSPMPVATP
+356 TC
-371 RRRPRRSRTRWASTS
+371 
-386 PIRWISQ
+386 
-393 VASAAASKPPT
+393 K
-404 RTRRRLLRHAT
+404 
-415 RSAWSS
+415 
-421 LRPSPVPISRCAQAI
+421 
-436 TRSLQPGRCW
+436 
-446 RYSAPRWRQPDGWLQ
+446 
-461 AGAERTSMSAVP
+461 
-473 VPPSIAARRRYRTC
+473 
-487 WRNGRPHCS
+487 
-496 NWPH
+496 

>member
-1 MWCALHRTWGLVTQV
+1 MKDLLAVIGRWSATLGVCALAAIAAFSLWNRYETRPWTRDGRVRADVVRVASDMGGLVTQV

-29 LLVLDQPRFAAALE
+29 LLVLDQPRFAATLE
-43 KADAAVSSAR
+43 KADAAVRSAH

-59 RRESTRDNALGNLVA
+59 RRESARDNALGNLVA

-114 TDGIVTNLD
+114 TDGIITNLD

-135 ALALIDTGSLRIE
+135 ALALLDTGSLRIE

-164 AVARLMGDTRDVR
+164 AVARLMGDNHDVR
-177 GHVDTIA
+177 GHVETIA

-218 IRIDDAPPDTR
+218 IRIDDAPSDTR

-239 ITPSAQEPASERA
+239 ITPSA
-252 DSTWWAACPAAAD
+252 
-265 DGLRV
+265 
-270 RPRLSPAGE
+270 
-279 RCRSLPRAARAF
+279 
-291 VSGQE
+291 
-296 ASFSH
+296 
-301 DAPPDRWWQLYGDPQ
+301 
-316 LDAYVRE
+316 
-323 ALAANTDLRAAD
+323 
-335 ANLRRASATVL
+335 
-346 EYRAR
+346 
-351 GAVQG
+351 
-356 TWMHRARSPMPVATP
+356 
-371 RRRPRRSRTRWASTS
+371 
-386 PIRWISQ
+386 
-393 VASAAASKPPT
+393 
-404 RTRRRLLRHAT
+404 
-415 RSAWSS
+415 
-421 LRPSPVPISRCAQAI
+421 
-436 TRSLQPGRCW
+436 
-446 RYSAPRWRQPDGWLQ
+446 
-461 AGAERTSMSAVP
+461 AGA
-473 VPPSIAARRRYRTC
+473 C
-487 WRNGRPHCS
+487 K
-496 NWPH
+496 

>member
-1 MWCALHRTWGLVTQV
+1 MKHTLAVIGRWSATLMVFAIAVVAALAIWHRYETRPWTRDGRVRADVVRVASDMGGLVTQV

-43 KADAAVSSAR
+43 KADAAASSAR

-59 RRESTRDNALGNLVA
+59 RRESTRDDALGNLVA

-83 KVDTELAAL
+83 KVDTELAAV
-92 AQARAEQRVAQLN
+92 AQARAEQRVARLN

-135 ALALIDTGSLRIE
+135 ALALIDTRSLRIE

-153 TKLGCI
+153 TKLACI

-164 AVARLMGDTRDVR
+164 AVARLMGDDHDVR

-218 IRIDDAPPDTR
+218 IRIDDARPDTR

-239 ITPSAQEPASERA
+239 ITPSAQ
-252 DSTWWAACPAAAD
+252 
-265 DGLRV
+265 
-270 RPRLSPAGE
+270 
-279 RCRSLPRAARAF
+279 
-291 VSGQE
+291 
-296 ASFSH
+296 
-301 DAPPDRWWQLYGDPQ
+301 
-316 LDAYVRE
+316 
-323 ALAANTDLRAAD
+323 
-335 ANLRRASATVL
+335 
-346 EYRAR
+346 
-351 GAVQG
+351 G
-356 TWMHRARSPMPVATP
+356 TC
-371 RRRPRRSRTRWASTS
+371 
-386 PIRWISQ
+386 
-393 VASAAASKPPT
+393 K
-404 RTRRRLLRHAT
+404 
-415 RSAWSS
+415 
-421 LRPSPVPISRCAQAI
+421 
-436 TRSLQPGRCW
+436 
-446 RYSAPRWRQPDGWLQ
+446 
-461 AGAERTSMSAVP
+461 
-473 VPPSIAARRRYRTC
+473 
-487 WRNGRPHCS
+487 
-496 NWPH
+496 

>member
-1 MWCALHRTWGLVTQV
+1 MKYLLAVIGRWSATLAVCALAIIAALSIWNRYEMRPWTRDGRVRADVVRVASDMGGLVTRV

-29 LLVLDQPRFAAALE
+29 LLVLDQPRFAATLE
-43 KADAAVSSAR
+43 KADAAVRSAH

-59 RRESTRDNALGNLVA
+59 RRESARDNALGNLVA

-83 KVDTELAAL
+83 KVDTELATL

-114 TDGIVTNLD
+114 TDGIITNLD

-135 ALALIDTGSLRIE
+135 ALALIDTRSLRIE

-164 AVARLMGDTRDVR
+164 AVARLMGDDHDVR

-218 IRIDDAPPDTR
+218 IRIDDAPSDSR

-239 ITPSAQEPASERA
+239 ITPSAQ
-252 DSTWWAACPAAAD
+252 
-265 DGLRV
+265 
-270 RPRLSPAGE
+270 
-279 RCRSLPRAARAF
+279 
-291 VSGQE
+291 
-296 ASFSH
+296 
-301 DAPPDRWWQLYGDPQ
+301 
-316 LDAYVRE
+316 
-323 ALAANTDLRAAD
+323 
-335 ANLRRASATVL
+335 
-346 EYRAR
+346 
-351 GAVQG
+351 G
-356 TWMHRARSPMPVATP
+356 TC
-371 RRRPRRSRTRWASTS
+371 
-386 PIRWISQ
+386 
-393 VASAAASKPPT
+393 K
-404 RTRRRLLRHAT
+404 
-415 RSAWSS
+415 
-421 LRPSPVPISRCAQAI
+421 
-436 TRSLQPGRCW
+436 
-446 RYSAPRWRQPDGWLQ
+446 
-461 AGAERTSMSAVP
+461 
-473 VPPSIAARRRYRTC
+473 
-487 WRNGRPHCS
+487 
-496 NWPH
+496 

>member
-1 MWCALHRTWGLVTQV
+1 MKHTLAVIGRWSATLVVFAIAVVAALAIWRRYETRPWTRDGRVRADVVRVASDMGGLVTQV

-43 KADAAVSSAR
+43 KADAAASSAR

-92 AQARAEQRVAQLN
+92 AQARAEQRVARLN

-135 ALALIDTGSLRIE
+135 ALALIDTRSLRIE

-153 TKLGCI
+153 TKLACI

-164 AVARLMGDTRDVR
+164 AVARLMGDDHDVR

-218 IRIDDAPPDTR
+218 IRIDDARPDTR

-239 ITPSAQEPASERA
+239 ITPSAQ
-252 DSTWWAACPAAAD
+252 
-265 DGLRV
+265 
-270 RPRLSPAGE
+270 
-279 RCRSLPRAARAF
+279 
-291 VSGQE
+291 
-296 ASFSH
+296 
-301 DAPPDRWWQLYGDPQ
+301 
-316 LDAYVRE
+316 
-323 ALAANTDLRAAD
+323 
-335 ANLRRASATVL
+335 
-346 EYRAR
+346 
-351 GAVQG
+351 G
-356 TWMHRARSPMPVATP
+356 TC
-371 RRRPRRSRTRWASTS
+371 
-386 PIRWISQ
+386 
-393 VASAAASKPPT
+393 K
-404 RTRRRLLRHAT
+404 
-415 RSAWSS
+415 
-421 LRPSPVPISRCAQAI
+421 
-436 TRSLQPGRCW
+436 
-446 RYSAPRWRQPDGWLQ
+446 
-461 AGAERTSMSAVP
+461 
-473 VPPSIAARRRYRTC
+473 
-487 WRNGRPHCS
+487 
-496 NWPH
+496 